1 MIARKSKILQ
11 KSDLHCPSPPSK
23 MARFQVETVGNGEAE
38 AACPTSA
45 RRPVCYSRWEGFLS
59 QVLGRVCWRVRVISS
74 KPGSWGKPGG
84 RSVPADA
91 FGFSSAGTPRSP
103 PSPTPPCAPP
113 PLLLHK
119 GPHSQAKAERN
130 TDRSISTS

>member
-84 RSVPADA
+84 RSGARRCVRFQLSWDT
-91 FGFSSAGTPRSP
+91 SLSTLSHTPVRP
-103 PSPTPPCAPP
+103 D